1 MSKSRTDQQKAALK
15 QWFKDVLQVEA
26 PKEQREIVKEFCDM
40 TGFKPPRMVNQKS
53 IRPNRYDRWREQWLI
68 ARWGQFQLWISSEN
82 AKVEKERES
91 SEKQVQTPAD
101 GLVGKMITI

>member
-26 PKEQREIVKEFCDM
+26 PKEQREIVKEFCDI
-40 TGFKPPRMVNQKS
+40 TGFRPPRMVNQKS

-68 ARWGQFQLWISSEN
+68 ARWGQFQLWIGSEI
-82 AKVEKERES
+82 AKVEKERDLIEN
-91 SEKQVQTPAD
+91 QIQTPAQ
-101 GLVGKMITI
+101 GLVDKMIAI